1 MKRRLGGCWRRT
13 LRAPLKRRIR
23 TKLDYCL
30 FRQNAGPST
39 SLRMTMFSQDNDSF
53 QDKDSQ
59 TRKDDLN
66 SAGDV
71 RSRAVVCL
79 SGGMDS
85 TVCAALAAREC
96 EVYALHF
103 SYGQRTERREFEA
116 AAKIARL
123 TG

>member
-1 MKRRLGGCWRRT
+1 MRRRRGGCWRR
-13 LRAPLKRRIR
+13 
-23 TKLDYCL
+23 
-30 FRQNAGPST
+30 
-39 SLRMTMFSQDNDSF
+39 RMTALLSPIGKKKIM
-53 QDKDSQ
+53 
-59 TRKDDLN
+59 T
-66 SAGDV
+66 DV
-71 RSRAVVCL
+71 MKPRAVVCL

-123 TG
+123 TGAKEFLPLRIDVFRRIGGSALAGDAISVPEAP